1 MRKTPGLI
9 VAGAI
14 LLTPSLV
21 LAGNATAGDTPAATP
36 QSVEDDQGVRVRGDR
51 GQGAFSMSMMQMTR
65 QFRDGGERLA
75 FRNAFNTVVENRE
88 REKGIRQAYENG
100 ELSEADYER
109 QRERVYRS
117 MHGMT
122 VEDIL
127 AEAEADE

>member
-1 MRKTPGLI
+1 MPRTI
-9 VAGAI
+9 A
-14 LLTPSLV
+14 LL
-21 LAGNATAGDTPAATP
+21 LAAALMAAPALAAAATATSEGASADAAG
-36 QSVEDDQGVRVRGDR
+36 QADEDRTIRVRGDR

-65 QFRDGGERLA
+65 QFRDSRERLA

-100 ELSEADYER
+100 DLSEAEYEH

-122 VEDIL
+122 VEEIL
-127 AEAEADE
+127 AEADE